1 MNDEHFDRTYL
12 AGRAELNAQLD
23 RAFATIGRSVNSTFG
38 ALHRIQFAAP
48 WTKRRTDVGC
58 A

>member
-1 MNDEHFDRTYL
+1 MKDQYFDRTYHS
-12 AGRAELNAQLD
+12 GRAELNAGLD

-38 ALHRIQFAAP
+38 ALHRVQFAAP

>member
-23 RAFATIGRSVNSTFG
+23 RAFTTVRRSVNSSFG
-38 ALHRIQFAAP
+38 AVHRIRFAAP
-48 WTKRRTDVGC
+48 WNKQSRGPGL